1 VDIVFSWARSGMAGA
16 DFAEGEGCA
25 EFCCAFFSVAAGA
38 EAKAT
43 AEINN
48 NVVGMNIR
56 MGKR

>member
-1 VDIVFSWARSGMAGA
+1 MAGA